1 MWRKLESVFFVRSFG
16 CALFISNEK
25 KGKVLIMGI
34 MDKLGGSVLQ
44 GMLGNMSEVSTE
56 KLAQDYG
63 AYLIDGETIKTGFV
77 LIRDVVIFS
86 DKRILYFDKQ
96 GATGQKMRVA
106 SIYLDSIINVS
117 AETAGFG
124 LDDSE
129 LNIEYITSA
138 YYRASSGVST
148 STKKFEFPKKYQIQP
163 IYKWLQ
169 EVAYANHLHINA

>member
-1 MWRKLESVFFVRSFG
+1 
-16 CALFISNEK
+16 
-25 KGKVLIMGI
+25 MGI

-44 GMLGNMSEVSTE
+44 GMLGNLSEVSTE
-56 KLAQDYG
+56 KLIQDYG
-63 AYLIDGETIKTGFV
+63 AYLIEGEIIKTGFV

-86 DKRILYFDKQ
+86 DKRILHFDKQ

-129 LNIEYITSA
+129 LNIEYITSP
-138 YYRASSGVST
+138 YFRASGGVSIA
-148 STKKFEFPKKYQIQP
+148 TKKFEFPKKYQIQP

-169 EVAYANHLHINA
+169 EVAYTNHVHINA